1 MSVRAERENRCVSLA
16 TVGSLD
22 SLELV
27 ATPRPQPEKDQ
38 VLIEVSAAALN
49 FKEVRAALGMAP
61 FSMEGPSGRGL
72 RFGLECAGTIV
83 QCGSAVRDLSVGD
96 EVVALGES
104 CFSSYVA
111 VPRTH
116 VARIPSGW
124 TFADAATLPI
134 AFLTASY
141 ALFRIGRLRR
151 GERVLI
157 HAATGGVGL
166 AAVQLAR
173 RQGAEIFATAGT
185 EEKRA
190 ALRALGI
197 KHVLD
202 SRSLAFADEV
212 RAHTGGR
219 GVDVVLNSLSGEFIE
234 KSVRALAPYG
244 RFLEL
249 GKRDVYAEMPI
260 NLRWLEKGISFSV
273 IQFDADSPDFTELFV
288 EALEQCE
295 RGELVPLP
303 YTIFAAA
310 EAASAFTFMARA
322 AHTGKVL
329 LAFRDDATMQ
339 RRPPA
344 EKSATARAATTG
356 GRAQLL
362 DRTHALS
369 EQDGVAAFAQALAS
383 GLPQVVVSTLPIA
396 ARRQGKPAPS
406 ATPAPGGNAAMA
418 TSNQNAGKTP
428 LSGSPGRTFP
438 RPALSNSYVAPR
450 SELEQTLC
458 HIWQSF
464 LGIEPIGVEDDF
476 ENLGGDSLL
485 AAPLLAKVRGQLQV
499 RLPTYQLLDTPTIA
513 QLAQAVARQ
522 LSTTSATSATLPST
536 LIELR
541 APALSAGRPAR
552 PILFL
557 VHPAGGHVHI
567 YRDLVAAL
575 GENQPVYALQAEGV
589 DGKSEA
595 LTTLEALADS
605 YIAAIRVVQ
614 PQGPYVLGG
623 ASLGGAIVYEMAR
636 RLSEQG
642 QSVRFVALFDTP
654 GPGRLPKMF
663 QDDAEIFA
671 YMMILD
677 GVAIT
682 ADELRR
688 LSPDE
693 QLQRYYSHS
702 NLIKQ
707 VLPELARDQ
716 LRAFLHVWRV
726 HARALHAYAPRPSP
740 VPMLFFLAR
749 EKDAFN
755 STSPDRAWV
764 ELARGGLEVHEVPG
778 NHITMNHA
786 PHVEAI
792 AERLRQRLSAV

>member
-1 MSVRAERENRCVSLA
+1 MSVRADRDNRCVSLA

-27 ATPRPQPEKDQ
+27 VTPRPQPEKDQ

-61 FSMEGPSGRGL
+61 FSTEGPSGRGL
-72 RFGLECAGTIV
+72 HFGLECAGTV
-83 QCGSAVRDLSVGD
+83 VKCGSAVRDFAVGD

-151 GERVLI
+151 GERILI

-197 KHVLD
+197 AHVLD

-212 RAHTGGR
+212 RTRTGGR

-249 GKRDVYAEMPI
+249 GKRDVYAEMPL
-260 NLRWLEKGISFSV
+260 NLRWLEQGISFSV
-273 IQFDADSPDFTELFV
+273 IQFDAESPDLTELFV
-288 EALEQCE
+288 EALGQCE
-295 RGELVPLP
+295 RGELTPLP

-329 LAFRDDATMQ
+329 LAFRDDATTP
-339 RRPPA
+339 RRPQA
-344 EKSATARAATTG
+344 EKSAAATTSTAG
-356 GRAQLL
+356 GRPRLI

-396 ARRQGKPAPS
+396 ARRQGKPPSLS
-406 ATPAPGGNAAMA
+406 ATVPSMSGMAPV
-418 TSNQNAGKTP
+418 AGKTP
-428 LSGSPGRTFP
+428 LSGSPARTFP
-438 RPALSNSYVAPR
+438 RPALSNAYVAPR

-458 HIWQSF
+458 NIWQSF

-513 QLAQAVARQ
+513 QLSQAVARQ
-522 LSTTSATSATLPST
+522 LSTTSTTSGALPST

-552 PILFL
+552 PTLFL

-567 YRDLVAAL
+567 YRDLTQAL
-575 GENQPVYALQAEGV
+575 GPNQPVYALQAEGV
-589 DGKSEA
+589 DGKSEP
-595 LTTLEALADS
+595 LTTIEALADS

-642 QSVRFVALFDTP
+642 QSVRFVTLFDTP

-663 QDDAEIFA
+663 RDDAEIFA

-682 ADELRR
+682 AEELRR

-707 VLPELARDQ
+707 VLPEVAREQ

-726 HARALHAYAPRPSP
+726 HARALHAYAPHPSP
-740 VPMLFFLAR
+740 VPMLFFLAH

-755 STSPDRAWV
+755 STTPDRAWV